1 MAVFCVLFLVKAYL
15 LIRALAWVLSIKENN
30 VLRVRDV
37 YSGGYILKPDNL
49 CEKREP
55 FLLVVVVS
63 SPKNYY
69 QGGEPTTL
77 TSIRFVFSPPPTL
90 TFDRTS
96 DHVRID

>member
-1 MAVFCVLFLVKAYL
+1 MRKRVPLAVFCVLFLVKAYV
-15 LIRALAWVLSIKENN
+15 LIRALAWVLSIKENK

-69 QGGEPTTL
+69 QGGAIHNIHYPQMYY
-77 TSIRFVFSPPPTL
+77 FSPL
-90 TFDRTS
+90 TF
-96 DHVRID
+96 